1 MKLPKSPWLELSLM
15 SGVVI
20 LSYTALMLITK
31 GAETPPGGMSLNN
44 ISLLTF
50 GFFLL
55 SFAIACI
62 AVVAGIGG
70 GVLFTPLM
78 LAFTPLDSLM
88 VRGTGLIVAM
98 FSGLISTG
106 PLMKSGLGN
115 LKVSIYCCVGY
126 GIGAFTGAQGAI
138 LASRQL
144 GVTGEGFVRIA
155 LGLIVLLLAL
165 YFLQGGV
172 KLEWPQVK
180 QVDRFTKWL
189 NLPQPYYE
197 ESLGKVI
204 DYSITRAGWGLLAM
218 VGVGMISGF
227 FGMGAGW
234 AVVPT
239 MNLIMG
245 VPLKVAAAC
254 SGILIGMGDCISV
267 WPYIL
272 AGAVIPL
279 FAALWLVGQVLGGI
293 VGAQILIRVKAGSIR
308 LILIGILLFSSF
320 GLIAKGL
327 MTLGY
332 ISSVLGPVYIVVLL
346 LIMLGVAL
354 GLTGKFPTPR
364 GRR

>member
-1 MKLPKSPWLELSLM
+1 MKLLKSPWLELSLM

-20 LSYTALMLITK
+20 LSFVALTLITK
-31 GAETPPGGMSLNN
+31 GAETPPGGISPNS

-50 GFFLL
+50 GFFIL

-70 GVLFTPLM
+70 GVIFTPLM
-78 LAFTPLDSLM
+78 LAFTPVDSLI

-115 LKVSIYCCVGY
+115 LKVSIYCCVAY

-138 LASRQL
+138 FVSKQL
-144 GVTGEGFVRIA
+144 GATGEGFVRIS
-155 LGLIVLLLAL
+155 LGVIVLLIAL
-165 YFLQGGV
+165 YFLRGGV
-172 KLEWPQVK
+172 KIEWPQVK
-180 QVDRFTKWL
+180 RVDRFTKWL

-204 DYSITRAGWGLLAM
+204 NYSLTRAGWGLLAM
-218 VGVGMISGF
+218 VGVGVISGF

-267 WPYIL
+267 WPYVL
-272 AGAVIPL
+272 AGAIIPL

-293 VGAQILIRVKAGSIR
+293 VGAQILIKVKAGSIR

-320 GLIAKGL
+320 GLIVKGL
-327 MTLGY
+327 ISLGC
-332 ISSVLGPVYIVVLL
+332 ISSVPGTVYIVVLL
-346 LIMLGVAL
+346 LIMAGVAL
-354 GLTGKFPTPR
+354 GLTGKFPKLR